1 VTRGD
6 YLAYGLLRAP
16 LALLELPLFVLLPA
30 FYADQLGLSL
40 ATVGAVLF
48 FTRAVDAVADPA
60 IGTLLDRQREPQTCR
75 RWILFG
81 LPVLA
86 LGYAAVF
93 LPPPG
98 VPVVAWLALA
108 SIATYLAY
116 SVVSIAYQT
125 WGAGLGSGPIERV
138 RVTATREAAGLA
150 GVLLSASL
158 LVPERAG
165 WLVALF
171 FVTAAIGAL
180 AIMRAPL
187 PATGSPV
194 PAMPAASAGMLPA
207 GSSRIQAHTTAIH
220 DERGPGTQRAPAEPA
235 RSLIASI
242 AASWRQV
249 AGHRPFR
256 WMLAAFLANGIA
268 SAIPA
273 TLVLFFVADVLQ
285 APGQAPMFLILYFL
299 AAAVGMPLWV
309 RIARRLGLRRTWL
322 VGMALSIAAFGWAF
336 GLGAGDTLAFG
347 VICLMTGLALGADLA
362 MPPAILATILAA
374 DDAPRDSEGSL
385 FGIWNL
391 ATKVNLAAAAGL
403 ALPLLEILGY
413 LPGELSAKAAT
424 ASAAAAAGTQ
434 ALSAA
439 LPAVSSSSGTLALSA
454 IYALLPCLLKLIAGV
469 LLLRAPLPPDT
480 PSLET
485 RP

>member
-1 VTRGD
+1 MTRSD

-30 FYADQLGLSL
+30 FYADKLGLSL

-48 FTRAVDAVADPA
+48 LTRAIDAVADPA
-60 IGTLLDRQREPQTCR
+60 IGILLDRQREPQTCR
-75 RWILFG
+75 RWILFA

-125 WGAGLGSGPIERV
+125 WGAGLGSGPVERV

-171 FVTAAIGAL
+171 FVTAAIAAL

-187 PATGSPV
+187 PTFSPR
-194 PAMPAASAGMLPA
+194 PQQAAAV
-207 GSSRIQAHTTAIH
+207 
-220 DERGPGTQRAPAEPA
+220 PA
-235 RSLIASI
+235 RSLVAGIAD
-242 AASWRQV
+242 SWRRV
-249 AGHRPFR
+249 IGHRPFR
-256 WMLAAFLANGIA
+256 WLLAAFLANGIA

-273 TLVLFFVADVLQ
+273 TLVLFFVADILQ

-309 RIARRLGLRRTWL
+309 RVARRLGLRRAWL
-322 VGMALSIAAFGWAF
+322 AGMVMSIAAFGWAF

-362 MPPAILATILAA
+362 MPPAIVATILAA

-413 LPGELSAKAAT
+413 LPGQLSAS
-424 ASAAAAAGTQ
+424 ASAASATGAQ
-434 ALSAA
+434 VVSAA
-439 LPAVSSSSGTLALSA
+439 LPAASSTSGTIALSA
-454 IYALLPCLLKLIAGV
+454 TYALLPCLLKLIAAV

-485 RP
+485 QP

>member
-60 IGTLLDRQREPQTCR
+60 IGMLLDRQREPQTCR

-81 LPVLA
+81 LPMLA

-93 LPPPG
+93 MPPPG

-125 WGAGLGSGPIERV
+125 WGAGLGNGPIERV

-171 FVTAAIGAL
+171 FVTAAIAAL

-187 PATGSPV
+187 PTIGTPA
-194 PAMPAASAGMLPA
+194 PAMPAVAANPQA
-207 GSSRIQAHTTAIH
+207 TGSSSVQSPTPKTSLLARIA
-220 DERGPGTQRAPAEPA
+220 D
-235 RSLIASI
+235 
-242 AASWRQV
+242 SWRQV
-249 AGHRPFR
+249 ASHRPFR
-256 WMLAAFLANGIA
+256 WILAAFLANGIA

-285 APGQAPMFLILYFL
+285 APGQAPMFLIVYFL

-309 RIARRLGLRRTWL
+309 RIARKLGLRRAWL
-322 VGMALSIAAFGWAF
+322 AGMAVSIAAFGWAF
-336 GLGAGDTLAFG
+336 LLGPGDTLAFG

-362 MPPAILATILAA
+362 MPPAILANLLAA
-374 DDAPRDSEGSL
+374 DDAPRDSEGSI

-403 ALPLLEILGY
+403 ALPLLEVLGY
-413 LPGELSAKAAT
+413 IPGQLS
-424 ASAAAAAGTQ
+424 ASAAASAVSATGAQ
-434 ALSAA
+434 AVSAA
-439 LPAVSSSSGTLALSA
+439 LPAASSPSGSIALSA
-454 IYALLPCLLKLIAGV
+454 TYALLPCVLKLIAGV
-469 LLLRAPLPPDT
+469 VLLRAPLPPDT
-480 PSLET
+480 LSPET

>member
-1 VTRGD
+1 MTSGD

-30 FYADQLGLSL
+30 FYADKLGLSL

-171 FVTAAIGAL
+171 FVTAAIAAL

-187 PATGSPV
+187 PTIGTPA
-194 PAMPAASAGMLPA
+194 PAMPAAPSTSLLT
-207 GSSRIQAHTTAIH
+207 RIV
-220 DERGPGTQRAPAEPA
+220 
-235 RSLIASI
+235 
-242 AASWRQV
+242 ASWRQV
-249 AGHRPFR
+249 IGHRPFR
-256 WMLAAFLANGIA
+256 SVLAAFLANGIA

-309 RIARRLGLRRTWL
+309 RIARRLGLRRAWL
-322 VGMALSIAAFGWAF
+322 TGMAVSIAAFAWAF
-336 GLGAGDTLAFG
+336 GLGAGNTLAFG

-374 DDAPRDSEGSL
+374 DDAPRDSEGSI

-403 ALPLLEILGY
+403 ALPLLEFLGY
-413 LPGELSAKAAT
+413 LPGQLSAKAET
-424 ASAAAAAGTQ
+424 AAAASAAGTQ
-434 ALSAA
+434 ALAAA
-439 LPAVSSSSGTLALSA
+439 LPAVSSSSGTIALSA
-454 IYALLPCLLKLIAGV
+454 TYALLPCALKLIAAV

>member
-1 VTRGD
+1 MTRGD

-60 IGTLLDRQREPQTCR
+60 IGMLLDRQREPDTCR

-93 LPPPG
+93 MPPPG

-171 FVTAAIGAL
+171 FVTAAIAAL

-187 PATGSPV
+187 PTIGTPAPAMSASAENPQSTGGSPV
-194 PAMPAASAGMLPA
+194 
-207 GSSRIQAHTTAIH
+207 QAPSPNT
-220 DERGPGTQRAPAEPA
+220 
-235 RSLIASI
+235 SLLTRI

-256 WMLAAFLANGIA
+256 WILAAFLANGIA

-309 RIARRLGLRRTWL
+309 RIARRLGLRRAWL
-322 VGMALSIAAFGWAF
+322 AGMAVSIAAFGWAF

-347 VICLMTGLALGADLA
+347 VICVMTGLALGADLA
-362 MPPAILATILAA
+362 MPPAILANLLAA
-374 DDAPRDSEGSL
+374 DDAPRDSEGSI

-403 ALPLLEILGY
+403 ALPLLEFLGY
-413 LPGELSAKAAT
+413 IPGQLSAT
-424 ASAAAAAGTQ
+424 ASASEGQ
-434 ALSAA
+434 ALSTA
-439 LPAVSSSSGTLALSA
+439 LPAASSISGSIALSA
-454 IYALLPCLLKLIAGV
+454 TYALLPCVLKLIAGV

-480 PSLET
+480 PFAET

>member
-1 VTRGD
+1 MTRGD

-60 IGTLLDRQREPQTCR
+60 IGMLLDRQREPETCR

-93 LPPPG
+93 MPPPG

-108 SIATYLAY
+108 SIATYLAD

-171 FVTAAIGAL
+171 FVTAAIAAL

-187 PATGSPV
+187 PTIGTPAPT
-194 PAMPAASAGMLPA
+194 PAMPA
-207 GSSRIQAHTTAIH
+207 TA
-220 DERGPGTQRAPAEPA
+220 AEPQPHSGAPIQTTPKTSVLA
-235 RSLIASI
+235 RIAD
-242 AASWRQV
+242 SWRQV

-256 WMLAAFLANGIA
+256 WILAAFLANGIA

-285 APGQAPMFLILYFL
+285 APGKAPMFLILYFL

-309 RIARRLGLRRTWL
+309 RIARRLGLRRAWL
-322 VGMALSIAAFGWAF
+322 AGMAVSIAAFGWAF
-336 GLGAGDTLAFG
+336 LLGPGDTLAFG

-362 MPPAILATILAA
+362 MPPAILANLLAA
-374 DDAPRDSEGSL
+374 DDAPRDSEGSI

-403 ALPLLEILGY
+403 ALPLLEFLGY
-413 LPGELSAKAAT
+413 IPGQLSAT
-424 ASAAAAAGTQ
+424 ASA
-434 ALSAA
+434 SASEGQPPSSA
-439 LPAVSSSSGTLALSA
+439 LPAVSSISGSIALSA
-454 IYALLPCLLKLIAGV
+454 TYALLPCVLKLIAGV
-469 LLLRAPLPPDT
+469 VLLRAPLPPDT
-480 PSLET
+480 LSPET

>member
-1 VTRGD
+1 MTRSD

-30 FYADQLGLSL
+30 FYADKLGLSL

-48 FTRAVDAVADPA
+48 LTRAIDAVADPA
-60 IGTLLDRQREPQTCR
+60 IGILLDRQREPQTCR
-75 RWILFG
+75 RWILFA

-125 WGAGLGSGPIERV
+125 WGAGLGSGPVERV

-171 FVTAAIGAL
+171 FVTAAIAAL

-187 PATGSPV
+187 PTFSPR
-194 PAMPAASAGMLPA
+194 PQQAAAV
-207 GSSRIQAHTTAIH
+207 
-220 DERGPGTQRAPAEPA
+220 PA
-235 RSLIASI
+235 RSLVAGIAD
-242 AASWRQV
+242 SWRRV
-249 AGHRPFR
+249 IGHRPFR
-256 WMLAAFLANGIA
+256 WLLAAFLANGIA

-273 TLVLFFVADVLQ
+273 TLVLFFVADILQ

-309 RIARRLGLRRTWL
+309 RVARRLGLRRAWL
-322 VGMALSIAAFGWAF
+322 AGMVMSIAAFGWAF

-362 MPPAILATILAA
+362 MPPAIVATILAA

-413 LPGELSAKAAT
+413 LPGQLSAS
-424 ASAAAAAGTQ
+424 ASAASATGAQ
-434 ALSAA
+434 VVSAA
-439 LPAVSSSSGTLALSA
+439 LPAASSTSGTIALSA
-454 IYALLPCLLKLIAGV
+454 TYALLPCLLKLIAAV

-480 PSLET
+480 PRLET

>member
-1 VTRGD
+1 MTRSD

-30 FYADQLGLSL
+30 FYADKLGLSL

-48 FTRAVDAVADPA
+48 LTRAIDAVADPA
-60 IGTLLDRQREPQTCR
+60 IGILLDRQREPQTCR
-75 RWILFG
+75 RWILFA

-125 WGAGLGSGPIERV
+125 WGAGLGSGPVERV

-171 FVTAAIGAL
+171 FVTAAIAAL

-187 PATGSPV
+187 PTISPPA
-194 PAMPAASAGMLPA
+194 PAMPAASAEMPPTGR
-207 GSSRIQAHTTAIH
+207 SHI
-220 DERGPGTQRAPAEPA
+220 RAPAARNESGSRTPPVPA
-235 RSLIASI
+235 RSLVAGIAD
-242 AASWRQV
+242 SWRRV
-249 AGHRPFR
+249 IGHRPFR
-256 WMLAAFLANGIA
+256 WLLAAFLANGIA

-273 TLVLFFVADVLQ
+273 TLVLFFVADILQ

-309 RIARRLGLRRTWL
+309 RVARRLGLRRAWL
-322 VGMALSIAAFGWAF
+322 AGMVMSIAAFGWAF

-362 MPPAILATILAA
+362 MPPAIVATILAA

-413 LPGELSAKAAT
+413 LPGQLSAS
-424 ASAAAAAGTQ
+424 ASAASASGAQ
-434 ALSAA
+434 VVSAA
-439 LPAVSSSSGTLALSA
+439 LPAAASTAGTIALSA
-454 IYALLPCLLKLIAGV
+454 TYALLPCLLKLIAAV

>member
-30 FYADQLGLSL
+30 FYADKLGLSL

-60 IGTLLDRQREPQTCR
+60 IGILLDRQREPQTCR
-75 RWILFG
+75 RWILVG

-93 LPPPG
+93 MPPPG

-125 WGAGLGSGPIERV
+125 WGAGLGKGPIERV

-171 FVTAAIGAL
+171 FVTAAIAAL
-180 AIMRAPL
+180 AITRAPL
-187 PATGSPV
+187 PA
-194 PAMPAASAGMLPA
+194 PAMATTSAELPA
-207 GSSRIQAHTTAIH
+207 TGSSRIQAHAGTTH
-220 DERGPGTQRAPAEPA
+220 HERGPRTQRTPAAPAS
-235 RSLIASI
+235 SLLAGI

-249 AGHRPFR
+249 IGHRPFR
-256 WMLAAFLANGIA
+256 WILAAFLANGIA

-273 TLVLFFVADVLQ
+273 TLVLFFVADILQ
-285 APGQAPMFLILYFL
+285 VPGQAPMFLILYFL

-309 RIARRLGLRRTWL
+309 RIARRLGLRRAWL
-322 VGMALSIAAFGWAF
+322 AGMAMSIAAFGWAF

-362 MPPAILATILAA
+362 MPPALVATILAA
-374 DDAPRDSEGSL
+374 DDAPRDSEGSV

-413 LPGELSAKAAT
+413 IPGELSAGVAT
-424 ASAAAAAGTQ
+424 ASTA
-434 ALSAA
+434 S
-439 LPAVSSSSGTLALSA
+439 VSGTIALSA
-454 IYALLPCLLKLIAGV
+454 IYALLPCLLKLIAAV
-469 LLLRAPLPPDT
+469 LLLRAPLPSDT
-480 PSLET
+480 PSPET

>member
-1 VTRGD
+1 MTRSD

-30 FYADQLGLSL
+30 FYADKLGLSL

-48 FTRAVDAVADPA
+48 LTRAIDAVADPA
-60 IGTLLDRQREPQTCR
+60 IGILLDRQREPQTCR
-75 RWILFG
+75 RWILFA

-125 WGAGLGSGPIERV
+125 WGAGLGSGPVERV

-171 FVTAAIGAL
+171 FVTAAIAAL

-187 PATGSPV
+187 PTFSPR
-194 PAMPAASAGMLPA
+194 PQQAAAV
-207 GSSRIQAHTTAIH
+207 
-220 DERGPGTQRAPAEPA
+220 PA
-235 RSLIASI
+235 RSLVAGIAD
-242 AASWRQV
+242 SWRRV
-249 AGHRPFR
+249 IGHRPFR
-256 WMLAAFLANGIA
+256 WLLAAFLANGIA

-273 TLVLFFVADVLQ
+273 TLVLFFVADILQ

-309 RIARRLGLRRTWL
+309 RVARRLGLRRAWL
-322 VGMALSIAAFGWAF
+322 AGMAMSIAAFGWAF

-362 MPPAILATILAA
+362 MPPAIVATILAA

-413 LPGELSAKAAT
+413 LPGQLSAS
-424 ASAAAAAGTQ
+424 ASAASATGAQ
-434 ALSAA
+434 VVSAA
-439 LPAVSSSSGTLALSA
+439 LPAASSTSGTIALSA
-454 IYALLPCLLKLIAGV
+454 TYALLPCLLKLIAAV

-485 RP
+485 QP

>member
-1 VTRGD
+1 MTRGD

-30 FYADQLGLSL
+30 FYADKLGLSL

-48 FTRAVDAVADPA
+48 LTRAIDAVADPA
-60 IGTLLDRQREPQTCR
+60 IGILLDRQREPQTCR
-75 RWILFG
+75 RWILFA

-125 WGAGLGSGPIERV
+125 WGAGLGSGPVERV

-171 FVTAAIGAL
+171 FATAAIAAL

-187 PATGSPV
+187 PTFSPR
-194 PAMPAASAGMLPA
+194 PQQAAAV
-207 GSSRIQAHTTAIH
+207 
-220 DERGPGTQRAPAEPA
+220 PA
-235 RSLIASI
+235 RSLVAGIAD
-242 AASWRQV
+242 SWRRV
-249 AGHRPFR
+249 IGHRPFR
-256 WMLAAFLANGIA
+256 WLLAAFLANGIA

-273 TLVLFFVADVLQ
+273 TLVLFFVADILQ

-309 RIARRLGLRRTWL
+309 RVARRLGLRRAWL
-322 VGMALSIAAFGWAF
+322 AGMAMSIAAFGWAF

-362 MPPAILATILAA
+362 MPPAIVATILAA

-413 LPGELSAKAAT
+413 LPGQLSAS
-424 ASAAAAAGTQ
+424 ASAASATGAQ
-434 ALSAA
+434 VVSAA
-439 LPAVSSSSGTLALSA
+439 LPAASSTSGTIALSA
-454 IYALLPCLLKLIAGV
+454 TYALLPCLLKLIAAV

>member
-60 IGTLLDRQREPQTCR
+60 IGMLLDRQREPETCR

-93 LPPPG
+93 MPPPG

-171 FVTAAIGAL
+171 FVTAAIAAL

-187 PATGSPV
+187 PTIGTSS
-194 PAMPAASAGMLPA
+194 PAMPATAAEPQPRSGAP
-207 GSSRIQAHTTAIH
+207 IQA
-220 DERGPGTQRAPAEPA
+220 PAPKTSVLA
-235 RSLIASI
+235 RIAG
-242 AASWRQV
+242 SWRQV

-256 WMLAAFLANGIA
+256 WILAAFLANGIA

-285 APGQAPMFLILYFL
+285 APGKAPMFLIVYFL

-309 RIARRLGLRRTWL
+309 RIARRLGLRRAWL
-322 VGMALSIAAFGWAF
+322 AGMAVSIAAFGWAF
-336 GLGAGDTLAFG
+336 LLGPGDTLAFG

-362 MPPAILATILAA
+362 MPPAILANLLAA
-374 DDAPRDSEGSL
+374 DDAPRDSEGSI

-403 ALPLLEILGY
+403 ALPLLEFLGY
-413 LPGELSAKAAT
+413 IPGQLSAT
-424 ASAAAAAGTQ
+424 ASASASEGQ
-434 ALSAA
+434 ALSSA
-439 LPAVSSSSGTLALSA
+439 LPAVSSISGSIALSA
-454 IYALLPCLLKLIAGV
+454 TYALLPCVLKLIAGV
-469 LLLRAPLPPDT
+469 VLLRAPLPPDT
-480 PSLET
+480 PSPET

>member
-1 VTRGD
+1 MTRGD

-60 IGTLLDRQREPQTCR
+60 IGMLLDRQREPETCR

-93 LPPPG
+93 MPPPG

-171 FVTAAIGAL
+171 FVTAAIAAL

-187 PATGSPV
+187 PTIGTSS
-194 PAMPAASAGMLPA
+194 PAMPATAAEPQPRSGAP
-207 GSSRIQAHTTAIH
+207 IQA
-220 DERGPGTQRAPAEPA
+220 PAPKTSVLA
-235 RSLIASI
+235 RIAG
-242 AASWRQV
+242 SWRQV

-256 WMLAAFLANGIA
+256 WILAAFLANGIA

-285 APGQAPMFLILYFL
+285 APGKAPMFLIVYFL

-309 RIARRLGLRRTWL
+309 RIARRLGLRRAWL
-322 VGMALSIAAFGWAF
+322 AGMAVSIAAFGWAF
-336 GLGAGDTLAFG
+336 LLGPGDTLAFG

-362 MPPAILATILAA
+362 MPPAILANLLAA
-374 DDAPRDSEGSL
+374 DDAPRDSEGSI

-403 ALPLLEILGY
+403 ALPLLEFLGY
-413 LPGELSAKAAT
+413 IPGQLSAT
-424 ASAAAAAGTQ
+424 ASASASEGQ
-434 ALSAA
+434 ALSSA
-439 LPAVSSSSGTLALSA
+439 LPAVSSISGSIALSA
-454 IYALLPCLLKLIAGV
+454 TYALLPCVLKLIAGV
-469 LLLRAPLPPDT
+469 VLLRAPLPPDT
-480 PSLET
+480 PSPET

>member
-1 VTRGD
+1 MTRGD
-6 YLAYGLLRAP
+6 YFAYGLLRAP

-48 FTRAVDAVADPA
+48 FTRAIDAVADPA
-60 IGTLLDRQREPQTCR
+60 IGTLLDRQREPDTCR

-93 LPPPG
+93 MPPPG

-180 AIMRAPL
+180 AILRAPL
-187 PATGSPV
+187 PAIGSPTPV
-194 PAMPAASAGMLPA
+194 MPAASAGVPPA
-207 GSSRIQAHTTAIH
+207 AGSRIQAQAPAGH
-220 DERGPGTQRAPAEPA
+220 DERDPGTPRAPA
-235 RSLIASI
+235 RSLVAGI

-256 WMLAAFLANGIA
+256 WILAAFLANGIA

-309 RIARRLGLRRTWL
+309 RIARRLGLRRAWL
-322 VGMALSIAAFGWAF
+322 AGMAVSIAAFGWAF
-336 GLGAGDTLAFG
+336 LLGPGDTLAFG

-362 MPPAILATILAA
+362 MPPAILANLLAA
-374 DDAPRDSEGSL
+374 ADAPRDSEGSI

-403 ALPLLEILGY
+403 ALPLLEVLGY
-413 LPGELSAKAAT
+413 IPGQLSASTSA
-424 ASAAAAAGTQ
+424 ASASAVSTALPAASSTSGSI
-434 ALSAA
+434 ALSA
-439 LPAVSSSSGTLALSA
+439 T
-454 IYALLPCLLKLIAGV
+454 YALLPCALKLIAGV
-469 LLLRAPLPPDT
+469 VLLRAPLPPDT
-480 PSLET
+480 LSPET

>member
-93 LPPPG
+93 MPPPG

-171 FVTAAIGAL
+171 FVTAAIAAL

-187 PATGSPV
+187 PTIGTPA
-194 PAMPAASAGMLPA
+194 PAMPAASAGMPPA
-207 GSSRIQAHTTAIH
+207 AGSRIQAPTANV
-220 DERGPGTQRAPAEPA
+220 ERGPATQRAPA
-235 RSLIASI
+235 RSLIAGI

-256 WMLAAFLANGIA
+256 WILAAFLANGIA

-309 RIARRLGLRRTWL
+309 RIARRLGLRRAWL
-322 VGMALSIAAFGWAF
+322 AGMAVSIAAFGWAF
-336 GLGAGDTLAFG
+336 LLGPGDTLAFG

-362 MPPAILATILAA
+362 MPPAILANLLAA
-374 DDAPRDSEGSL
+374 DDAPRDSEGSI

-413 LPGELSAKAAT
+413 IPGQLSAST
-424 ASAAAAAGTQ
+424 ASASAV
-434 ALSAA
+434 SAA
-439 LPAVSSSSGTLALSA
+439 LPAASSTSGSIALSA
-454 IYALLPCLLKLIAGV
+454 IYALLPCVLKLIAGV
-469 LLLRAPLPPDT
+469 VLLRAPLPPDT
-480 PSLET
+480 LSPET